1 MEQVGLVAA
10 FTALHTNKRHSARC
24 PRQGISPPSSSHS
37 LLVFLPLIAPSLW
50 VFPVC
55 HQLNLI
61 QLPSGC
67 LSRGHWGGAPQVE
80 KGWSLIISFFPHCPT
95 APCIAYTA
103 TSSPTNL
110 DAMSTPLLILYQ
122 HLQLT
127 GSVVKKKGV
136 GRPRSSL
143 YNGTRS
149 LLLYQHHPVNDL
161 DHRTHTAVSPCDH
174 YLEQNRGAIKTSLS
188 SHTRFT

>member
-1 MEQVGLVAA
+1 MPPAQSNSTTERMFVKR
-10 FTALHTNKRHSARC
+10 ALRR
-24 PRQGISPPSSSHS
+24 SPTGRKGVESHHF
-37 LLVFLPLIAPSLW
+37 LLPSLPYCPLHCIHCHE
-50 VFPVC
+50 FP
-55 HQLNLI
+55 
-61 QLPSGC
+61 
-67 LSRGHWGGAPQVE
+67 
-80 KGWSLIISFFPHCPT
+80 
-95 APCIAYTA
+95 Y
-103 TSSPTNL
+103 L
-110 DAMSTPLLILYQ
+110 DALSTPLLILYQ